1 MAEHPSRKRER
12 SSSSPSLPTSR
23 NERPT
28 PRSPPPI
35 RPLPSQHVSPEALA
49 FLEHYRD
56 CSTSIIATYQKSLYE
71 QYWMRE
77 NGAITDGVLHLAYAP
92 DSPPKKAA
100 PKHPDI
106 VRAEYERISAT
117 IDWMVGE
124 RGSYG
129 AALVVYGQ
137 PGCGKSRFLRIERAR
152 LFEDGRPCIVTT
164 TERSTFD
171 LYCDAGAFFDIP
183 LKELEALDL
192 LIPTIALVD
201 AAEGVGVTDLQHAFV
216 HDFIPNVVVVFATS
230 PRVRRWQKLSSR
242 LVPTLYWTI
251 EGWPDNEI
259 DALQKLVVLQPRSV
273 WTNSPRVSLR
283 QADRRTA
290 SSAVHLPPQI
300 KDHHYHLPAG
310 IPSANPLYSLPEAV
324 YLLGRTVRNPLGAV
338 ARSPRPKSC
347 PPEWR
352 LEDLF
357 TGLPHFNSVFS
368 SLAQVNLLSGL
379 PDAPEADVQAAEDLA
394 KLTDEMRIKED
405 DQQNGFHQ
413 VFAEVPTPDVARPSL
428 QYPRSIIVPASAP
441 LERLARAKLQEFTL
455 DDLAR
460 HARSFIHHPVVYGIT
475 HEVYAARIMEL
486 CGALAVLADG
496 STFSIPRLSRV
507 SIVLPLVKTTAN
519 IDEDDAKVAEAV
531 AKFDYDGLS
540 HQKPAFP
547 LDESFASTGST
558 LPRLASGLYIPQAGF
573 PTLEGVAIYYDEDE
587 QLIVSALQMTV
598 SGRHDLKLSGI
609 QSLYIALGPY
619 AKLAKFRFAFV
630 VPAVDKGLALI
641 KPARA
646 ALPPPASLE
655 RSRRSTRSD
664 APSPFTWSR
673 AFIVIDPKKPVHHVE
688 AADN

>member
-283 QADRRTA
+283 QADRA
-290 SSAVHLPPQI
+290 SHSTHLPPPI
-300 KDHHYHLPAG
+300 EVVRPLP
-310 IPSANPLYSLPEAV
+310 SDVSPELR
-324 YLLGRTVRNPLGAV
+324 YR
-338 ARSPRPKSC
+338 
-347 PPEWR
+347 
-352 LEDLF
+352 
-357 TGLPHFNSVFS
+357 
-368 SLAQVNLLSGL
+368 
-379 PDAPEADVQAAEDLA
+379 
-394 KLTDEMRIKED
+394 
-405 DQQNGFHQ
+405 
-413 VFAEVPTPDVARPSL
+413 
-428 QYPRSIIVPASAP
+428 
-441 LERLARAKLQEFTL
+441 
-455 DDLAR
+455 
-460 HARSFIHHPVVYGIT
+460 
-475 HEVYAARIMEL
+475 
-486 CGALAVLADG
+486 
-496 STFSIPRLSRV
+496 
-507 SIVLPLVKTTAN
+507 
-519 IDEDDAKVAEAV
+519 
-531 AKFDYDGLS
+531 
-540 HQKPAFP
+540 
-547 LDESFASTGST
+547 
-558 LPRLASGLYIPQAGF
+558 
-573 PTLEGVAIYYDEDE
+573 VAIRPPNEGE
-587 QLIVSALQMTV
+587 
-598 SGRHDLKLSGI
+598 
-609 QSLYIALGPY
+609 P
-619 AKLAKFRFAFV
+619 
-630 VPAVDKGLALI
+630 
-641 KPARA
+641 
-646 ALPPPASLE
+646 LPPPSTFLPKSRITTTTCRPVFLPPTRSTPFPKPFISLDVLSGTPLA
-655 RSRRSTRSD
+655 RSRGLRVPNPARPNGALKTSSPVSRTSTVSSQ
-664 APSPFTWSR
+664 ASPKSTSSR
-673 AFIVIDPKKPVHHVE
+673 ACLMHPKRTCRLPRTSPSSRMR
-688 AADN
+688 